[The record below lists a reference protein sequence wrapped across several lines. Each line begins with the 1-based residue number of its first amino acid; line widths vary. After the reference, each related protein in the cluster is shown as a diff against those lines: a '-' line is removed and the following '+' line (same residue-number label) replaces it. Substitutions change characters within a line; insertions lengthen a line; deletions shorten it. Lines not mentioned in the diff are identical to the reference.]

1 MSGPVAA
8 IMARTFNGTHNTETT
23 PLVRPWEHTPCQTAK
38 AKDHPMKDAFDLWWD
53 GRKNRTRAF

>member
-23 PLVRPWEHTPCQTAK
+23 PLVGPWSTRRA
-38 AKDHPMKDAFDLWWD
+38 L
-53 GRKNRTRAF
+53 NREGARDRL